1 MDLTVR
7 TLGDVDPTTAAVL
20 GGALGL
26 LIGAASVAS
35 VRRPGGS
42 TDRPP
47 QVPDPRALP
56 PGVSEVL
63 AVLRS
68 GAIVLDAADA
78 VVSTSPPAVAHGL
91 VRDHDLVHD
100 ELRHL
105 ARQVRRDGVIREVEL
120 DLPRGPLG
128 RGRIMVGARV
138 APLGNGFVLLLVDD
152 RTEARRVEDVRR
164 DFVVNVSH
172 ELKTPVGGLALLAE
186 AVLEANDDPEAVARF
201 AHRMQVESTRLTRL
215 VQEIVDLS
223 RLEIAGTLHDPE
235 LVDVGEAAAEAIE
248 QSRLVAGSRGA
259 EIVSSLTKDAYVF
272 GDADLLVTAIRN
284 LVGNAINYSA
294 PDSRVAVSVRTAGQ
308 LVEIAVADQG
318 QGIPESEQARIF
330 ERFYRVDAAR
340 SRATG
345 GTGLGLAIVK
355 HICANHGGE
364 VTVWSET
371 GHGSTFTMRLP
382 AAPTTRASADPAPG
396 TPAGSAQT
404 PIAGHRTREVS

>member
-1 MDLTVR
+1 
-7 TLGDVDPTTAAVL
+7 
-20 GGALGL
+20 
-26 LIGAASVAS
+26 
-35 VRRPGGS
+35 
-42 TDRPP
+42 
-47 QVPDPRALP
+47 
-56 PGVSEVL
+56 VSDVL

-78 VVSTSPPAVAHGL
+78 VVSTSPAAVANGL
-91 VRDHDLVHD
+91 VRDHDLVHN

-105 ARQVRRDGVIREVEL
+105 ARQVRRDGAIREVEL

-128 RGRIMVGARV
+128 RGRIMVRARV
-138 APLGNGFVLLLVDD
+138 APLGAAYVLLLIDD

-201 AHRMQVESTRLTRL
+201 AHRMQVESSRLTRL

-235 LVDVGEAAAEAIE
+235 LVDVGAAAAEAIE

-259 EIVSSLTKDAYVF
+259 EIVSSLARDGYVF
-272 GDADLLVTAIRN
+272 GDSDLLVTAVRN

-294 PDSRVAVSVRTAGQ
+294 PGARVAVSVRSCEQ

-318 QGIPESEQARIF
+318 QGIPESEQTRIF

-364 VTVWSET
+364 VTVWSEP

-382 AAPTTRASADPAPG
+382 AAQAGRTTADPARG
-396 TPAGSAQT
+396 LPAGSTQT
-404 PIAGHRTREVS
+404 PSLGHRTREVTP

>member
-1 MDLTVR
+1 
-7 TLGDVDPTTAAVL
+7 
-20 GGALGL
+20 
-26 LIGAASVAS
+26 VAN
-35 VRRPGGS
+35 
-42 TDRPP
+42 
-47 QVPDPRALP
+47 
-56 PGVSEVL
+56 
-63 AVLRS
+63 
-68 GAIVLDAADA
+68 
-78 VVSTSPPAVAHGL
+78 GL
-91 VRDHDLVHD
+91 VRNHDLVHD

-105 ARQVRRDGVIREVEL
+105 ARQVRRDGVIREAEL

-128 RGRIMVGARV
+128 RGRIMVRARV
-138 APLGNGFVLLLVDD
+138 APLGSAHVLLLVDD

-201 AHRMQVESTRLTRL
+201 AHRMQVESTRLTSL

-235 LVDVGEAAAEAIE
+235 LVDVGAAAAEAIE

-259 EIVSSLTKDAYVF
+259 EIVSSLAQGAQVF
-272 GDADLLVTAIRN
+272 GDSDLLTTAVRN

-294 PDSRVAVSVRTAGQ
+294 PGSRVAVSVRAADQ

-318 QGIPESEQARIF
+318 QGIPDSEQARIF

-364 VTVWSET
+364 VTVWSEP

-382 AAPTTRASADPAPG
+382 AAHISRTSTDLPRG
-396 TPAGSAQT
+396 IPAGSPET
-404 PIAGHRTREVS
+404 PTQGSRTREVTP